1 MQISDWMR
9 GLRSVQAMGKLPEVR
24 QDQTVQ
30 VSIKQKLSSQ
40 EALVEIN
47 GQEFEATFEKGVP
60 AESRV
65 SAQVMARNG
74 ETLQLRVN
82 ATAEGASR
90 QVPPSEAVIDRM
102 LQEAGVKASPEMK
115 EAVKRIAA
123 ERMPITKDVL
133 RTIQHIMQK
142 GEGGVQQKID
152 TLTVMAKKDIT
163 ITPKAYEAVSRV
175 LHGPSLGSIL
185 SELAKEAPDFLPP
198 AASKDIVTNGVS
210 PAAQKKLTKQLEVLE
225 QALKSER
232 PINKEAVQKLIE
244 QIKQNVQSV
253 KPNPDIRQ
261 AIDKVV
267 GQVEEIIH
275 KSARQKHAISP
286 EQMKHG
292 VDRAAL
298 ERAINQLKQP
308 AQAARQEG
316 GDTRIPLSDKE
327 ILRQIDTIQQN
338 LQQQQPITREQLQR
352 LIQQI
357 EKNLDVSKR
366 DDASRQQLQKSIQ
379 ILSKMAQAL
388 PERQPVVLTESASRS
403 IGTELTRIAEQV
415 QAEAATTPDA
425 QLVKETAGQATSPT
439 KLQDLAK
446 LVQELRSAGR
456 VTRAQLDQLMQ
467 TVKDVVNKAGL
478 SPKLAKDIE
487 ALTERLIK
495 DLRMSMSY
503 EAVGKSGEA
512 KAIVTRN
519 MDTLVQLFKL
529 SAPVSV
535 LPGEGQEG
543 ESSSAFLR
551 PIGETFARLAGIVL
565 AARHDMIQAL
575 MDAQEA
581 TFKNLDGIQEIAKVV
596 ENLSAALR
604 DAAIQNSIPKEQAR
618 QMDTILQR
626 IEAMAT
632 GQERSTEPATVLQEL
647 DGLEQFLREAGERA
661 EALTGVQTTDFE
673 RITRYIPDY
682 LREAG
687 EEFIQT
693 KKEIMSNVQR
703 MSQFLQQNIPQ
714 AASYVQRII
723 EPTIE
728 LVNRLVTKGEF
739 ALFADM
745 EFEHSILKISGE
757 LQQVKGLL
765 DKGKQDEALQIFQ
778 RVRGELE
785 KLHWQPSYT
794 KVERFFSK
802 MTGEG
807 EMRNPLQMY
816 GQQWREDSL
825 TGRGVQEAMRGMGLN
840 YEREAAE
847 WLVRREAHPHTPGT
861 AFGQTGH
868 HGQGRQDA
876 PPHTL
881 KSLMMEGM
889 NDPQLT
895 VRAKE
900 VMDQALSHV
909 TGQQLLSRQDGQTP
923 FQSLHVQLPIPWEE
937 GTQSVELQVQS
948 RTNGE
953 QMDWENCSLFFFL
966 DTPKF
971 GETGISVL
979 VAEREMTLR
988 IQNDHPNVEAAF
1000 SPYIPKLTDELQKM
1014 GYRIHG
1020 VTFTPIVQPVAGE
1033 EKQQPVLPHVD
1044 AAKARAEALATA
1056 TKEGV
1061 DFSI

>member
-9 GLRSVQAMGKLPEVR
+9 GLRSVQASGKLPEVR

-74 ETLQLRVN
+74 DTLQLRAN

-90 QVPPSEAVIDRM
+90 PVPPSEAVIDRM
-102 LQEAGVKASPEMK
+102 LQEAGVKASSEMK

-123 ERMPITKDVL
+123 ERMPITRDVL

-142 GEGGVQQKID
+142 GGGEVQQKID
-152 TLTVMAKKDIT
+152 TLTVMAKKNIT

-185 SELAKEAPDFLPP
+185 SELAKEAPGFLPP
-198 AASKDIVTNGVS
+198 AASKDTVTNNVS
-210 PAAQKKLTKQLEVLE
+210 PVTEEKLTKQLEVLG

-232 PINKEAVQKLIE
+232 PMNKEALQKLIE

-253 KPNPDIRQ
+253 KPNSDIRQ

-267 GQVEEIIH
+267 GQVEELMY
-275 KSARQKHAISP
+275 KSTRQEHTISP
-286 EQMKHG
+286 EQLKQG

-298 ERAINQLKQP
+298 ERVINQLKQP
-308 AQAARQEG
+308 TQVARQEG
-316 GDTRIPLSDKE
+316 GNTRVPLSDKE
-327 ILRQIDTIQQN
+327 ILRQIDSMQQN
-338 LQQQQPITREQLQR
+338 LQKQQPITREQLQR

-357 EKNLDVSKR
+357 EKSLDVSKL

-388 PERQPVVLTESASRS
+388 PERQPVVLTESASRLV
-403 IGTELTRIAEQV
+403 GTELTRIAEQV
-415 QAEAATTPDA
+415 QAGASTTPDM
-425 QLVKETAGQATSPT
+425 QFVKETTGQATSPT

-467 TVKDVVNKAGL
+467 TMKDVVNKAGL

-512 KAIVTRN
+512 KAMVTRS

-529 SAPVSV
+529 SAPV
-535 LPGEGQEG
+535 GEGQEG

-551 PIGETFARLAGIVL
+551 PIGETFARLAGIVM

-581 TFKNLDGIQEIAKVV
+581 TFKNLDGTQEIAKVV

-618 QMDTILQR
+618 QMETILQR
-626 IEAMAT
+626 VEAMAT
-632 GQERSTEPATVLQEL
+632 GQERSRNPASVLQEL

-661 EALTGVQTTDFE
+661 EALTGVQATDFE

-687 EEFIQT
+687 EEFMQT

-703 MSQFLQQNIPQ
+703 MSQFLQQNVPQ

-765 DKGKQDEALQIFQ
+765 DKGKRDEALQIFQ

-816 GQQWREDSL
+816 GQQWREESL

-847 WLVRREAHPHTPGT
+847 WLVRREAHPHTQGT
-861 AFGQTGH
+861 AFGQAGH
-868 HGQGRQDA
+868 NGQGRQDA
-876 PPHTL
+876 PPHNL
-881 KSLMMEGM
+881 KSMMLEGM

-895 VRAKE
+895 ARAKE

-1000 SPYIPKLTDELQKM
+1000 SPYIPKLTEELQKM
-1014 GYRIHG
+1014 GYRING
-1020 VTFTPIVQPVAGE
+1020 VTFTPVGQPVAAE

>member
-403 IGTELTRIAEQV
+403 IGTELTRIAEQI
-415 QAEAATTPDA
+415 QAGAATTPDA

-487 ALTERLIK
+487 ALTDRLIK

-503 EAVGKSGEA
+503 EAVGKSG
-512 KAIVTRN
+512 
-519 MDTLVQLFKL
+519 
-529 SAPVSV
+529 
-535 LPGEGQEG
+535 
-543 ESSSAFLR
+543 
-551 PIGETFARLAGIVL
+551 
-565 AARHDMIQAL
+565 
-575 MDAQEA
+575 
-581 TFKNLDGIQEIAKVV
+581 
-596 ENLSAALR
+596 
-604 DAAIQNSIPKEQAR
+604 
-618 QMDTILQR
+618 
-626 IEAMAT
+626 
-632 GQERSTEPATVLQEL
+632 
-647 DGLEQFLREAGERA
+647 
-661 EALTGVQTTDFE
+661 
-673 RITRYIPDY
+673 
-682 LREAG
+682 
-687 EEFIQT
+687 
-693 KKEIMSNVQR
+693 
-703 MSQFLQQNIPQ
+703 
-714 AASYVQRII
+714 
-723 EPTIE
+723 
-728 LVNRLVTKGEF
+728 
-739 ALFADM
+739 
-745 EFEHSILKISGE
+745 
-757 LQQVKGLL
+757 
-765 DKGKQDEALQIFQ
+765 KQK
-778 RVRGELE
+778 R
-785 KLHWQPSYT
+785 
-794 KVERFFSK
+794 
-802 MTGEG
+802 
-807 EMRNPLQMY
+807 
-816 GQQWREDSL
+816 
-825 TGRGVQEAMRGMGLN
+825 
-840 YEREAAE
+840 
-847 WLVRREAHPHTPGT
+847 
-861 AFGQTGH
+861 
-868 HGQGRQDA
+868 
-876 PPHTL
+876 
-881 KSLMMEGM
+881 
-889 NDPQLT
+889 
-895 VRAKE
+895 
-900 VMDQALSHV
+900 
-909 TGQQLLSRQDGQTP
+909 
-923 FQSLHVQLPIPWEE
+923 
-937 GTQSVELQVQS
+937 
-948 RTNGE
+948 
-953 QMDWENCSLFFFL
+953 
-966 DTPKF
+966 
-971 GETGISVL
+971 
-979 VAEREMTLR
+979 
-988 IQNDHPNVEAAF
+988 
-1000 SPYIPKLTDELQKM
+1000 
-1014 GYRIHG
+1014 
-1020 VTFTPIVQPVAGE
+1020 
-1033 EKQQPVLPHVD
+1033 
-1044 AAKARAEALATA
+1044 
-1056 TKEGV
+1056 
-1061 DFSI
+1061 